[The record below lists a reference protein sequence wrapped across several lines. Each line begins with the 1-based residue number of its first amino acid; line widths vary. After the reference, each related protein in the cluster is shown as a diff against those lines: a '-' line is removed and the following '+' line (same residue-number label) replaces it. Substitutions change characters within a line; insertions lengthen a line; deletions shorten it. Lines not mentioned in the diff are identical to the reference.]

1 MHLDIREILSK
12 RIGRRLPKF
21 ISRPLEKLIHQDELN
36 GFFATCEG
44 ATPEEFLKKAFEFL
58 NVTHTV
64 EYTAPL
70 ADDER
75 YIFASNHP
83 FGGLDG
89 MLLVDALVERAEV
102 EHVVEHVV
110 RGDDAAVAGHQT
122 ADVRL
127 AQAHIALKEGG
138 TVVPRVPLE
147 GQLLRDHVQRGGLA
161 ASVAAAAEQ

>member
-64 EYTAPL
+64 EYTAPK
-70 ADDER
+70 R
-75 YIFASNHP
+75 HCP
-83 FGGLDG
+83 FLWKE
-89 MLLVDALVERAEV
+89 LQIKLPLVRS
-102 EHVVEHVV
+102 
-110 RGDDAAVAGHQT
+110 R
-122 ADVRL
+122 
-127 AQAHIALKEGG
+127 
-138 TVVPRVPLE
+138 
-147 GQLLRDHVQRGGLA
+147 QRK
-161 ASVAAAAEQ
+161 